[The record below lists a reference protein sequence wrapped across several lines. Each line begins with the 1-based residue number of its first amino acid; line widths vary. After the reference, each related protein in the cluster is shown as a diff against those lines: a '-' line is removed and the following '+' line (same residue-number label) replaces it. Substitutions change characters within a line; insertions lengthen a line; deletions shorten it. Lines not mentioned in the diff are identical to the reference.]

1 VIWDIAFD
9 YFTVLDIA
17 HLKVSPI
24 PDALFKVSAQDK
36 IVIVDTSRSVD
47 EKGLRWV

>member
-9 YFTVLDIA
+9 YFTVWDIA
-17 HLKVSPI
+17 HLKVGSVPS
-24 PDALFKVSAQDK
+24 ALFEISAQDK

>member
-17 HLKVSPI
+17 HLKVGSTPS
-24 PDALFKVSAQDK
+24 ALFKISTQEK
-36 IVIVDTSRSVD
+36 IVIVDTSRSMD